1 MGGRGGGF
9 YDDGPP
15 DDGQA
20 VGEVWSENLLVGSS
34 LRRKISGNVLML
46 DSGCASIVLCTMSLS
61 NSKTK

>member
-1 MGGRGGGF
+1 VGGRGGGF
-9 YDDGPP
+9 CDDGPP

-46 DSGCASIVLCTMSLS
+46 DSGCASIALCTMSLS